1 MSTEKRFEGK
11 IVLITGAAGD
21 LGSTTARLFSELG
34 ARVMLFD
41 LPSTEPKLKELVTEL
56 LSLGSPAV
64 TYITGDVSNIDDV
77 KKSVQRIVD
86 ELGGIHILF
95 NNAAIL
101 PVAPLELTDEEM
113 FKKVHDVV
121 VYGGFLMMK
130 YVSNEMIKC
139 GKGGVIINMSSI
151 VAIQAFEG
159 AFAYTTAK
167 FAVIGMTRAAAKSLA
182 KHNKRVCAIAPNS
195 LEGKMT
201 DQALGEMAKL
211 SGMLSVNWLTLRWK
225 YTVSNVRTYVICSL
239 SNKS

>member
-1 MSTEKRFEGK
+1 MSTEKRFKEK
-11 IVLITGAAGD
+11 VVLITGAAGD

-64 TYITGDVSNIDDV
+64 TYVSGDVSNIDDV
-77 KKSVQRIVD
+77 KKSVQRCVD

-113 FKKVHDVV
+113 FKKVQDVI

-151 VAIQAFEG
+151 VAMQASQRT
-159 AFAYTTAK
+159 FAYTAAK
-167 FAVIGMTRAAAKSLA
+167 FAVNGMTRAAAKSLA
-182 KHNKRVCAIAPNS
+182 KHNIRVCAIAPYA
-195 LEGKMT
+195 LEGRMSNQT
-201 DQALGEMAKL
+201 IEDMAKC
-211 SGMLSVNWLTLRWK
+211 SGIFV
-225 YTVSNVRTYVICSL
+225 
-239 SNKS
+239 

>member
-34 ARVMLFD
+34 ACVMLLD

-64 TYITGDVSNIDDV
+64 TYVSGDVSNIDDV
-77 KKSVQRIVD
+77 KKSVQRCVD

-101 PVAPLELTDEEM
+101 PVGPLELTEEEM
-113 FKKVHDVV
+113 FKKAQDVI

-139 GKGGVIINMSSI
+139 GKGGVIINMSSTA
-151 VAIQAFEG
+151 AIQALEG

-167 FAVIGMTRAAAKSLA
+167 FAVNGMTRAAAKSLA
-182 KHNKRVCAIAPNS
+182 KHNIRVCAIAPYA
-195 LEGKMT
+195 LEGKMAK
-201 DQALGEMAKL
+201 QASEDMAKL
-211 SGMLSVNWLTLRWK
+211 SGMLCVTA
-225 YTVSNVRTYVICSL
+225 VPEVEV
-239 SNKS
+239 